1 MLIIYRYLHRNDIS
15 VIEDKANIHINNIL
29 CNLEL
34 FQYNVFIFL
43 FRKNTQRILINVAMY
58 NDVVWKW
65 VQ

>member
-1 MLIIYRYLHRNDIS
+1 MKYVAFWS
-15 VIEDKANIHINNIL
+15 VLSNIHINNIL
-29 CNLEL
+29 CKLEL
-34 FQYNVFIFL
+34 FQCNVFIFL